1 MTISEYLKTQTKTL
15 HDQTEKKFQSHQIF
29 EKTFSLE
36 QYKKLLLGNYFL
48 IKNMEDQVFSTF
60 SNKLSQELNLN
71 ERRKLSAIEKDIQN
85 LQLAQKTSENSIK
98 VKNQEEAFGMLYVM
112 EGSTLGGNVIA
123 KQLSRNSEFQNVS
136 YHYFGIYGEETGAK
150 WNNFKSILDREISE
164 DQFEQVL
171 NAAKKAY
178 ELLLNF

>member
-71 ERRKLSAIEKDIQN
+71 ERRKLSAIEKDIQDLKIN
-85 LQLAQKTSENSIK
+85 GNFSEKPIK
-98 VKNQEEAFGMLYVM
+98 IENQNEAFGMLYVM

-123 KQLSRNSEFQNVS
+123 KQLSRNPDFQNLS
-136 YHYFGIYGEETGAK
+136 FHYFGVYGEETGSK
-150 WNNFKSILDREISE
+150 WNNFKSISDREISE

-171 NAAKKAY
+171 NGAKKAY